1 MWKMTN
7 ISALDVFHEKDE
19 RENREVLESY
29 RGEDAG
35 DLERSEL
42 NELVENWRYVNDP
55 GRRNWKINEKSWKT
69 WRGNQKMVM
78 DEDKVQNGVMD
89 EKFVKNFVM
98 GAKIDPKV
106 VMDLSVFKIGGWN
119 ILQSSNRKL
128 SEEFINENEPRLSI
142 RIPSRDSCF
151 MIQYLEQPFVC
162 DNLNVKESKPICEDL
177 HEMMQCY
184 RQQHSAASNDLHEHL
199 RRHSLR
205 KDSLKIEYSRMRS
218 ESSECTWN
226 AKTIL
231 IHLDS
236 YLEECAQEVWERDRM
251 SPDLHTT
258 WWSVK
263 IRKVMEIILMLF
275 REQFEEDDQMNTVR
289 KPVILIPDTLREWEL
304 TLRERGGFWE

>member
-1 MWKMTN
+1 MKNKRTN
-7 ISALDVFHEKDE
+7 GGRQYDFEQEAPNTSASSNPYVALEHPMRRETPSRPGSVLVQKLCHVEDDEHISALDVFHEKDE
-19 RENREVLESY
+19 RENREVLEWY

-42 NELVENWRYVNDP
+42 NELVENWRYVSDP

-162 DNLNVKESKPICEDL
+162 DNLNVKDRSQFVKTF
-177 HEMMQCY
+177 
-184 RQQHSAASNDLHEHL
+184 
-199 RRHSLR
+199 
-205 KDSLKIEYSRMRS
+205 MR
-218 ESSECTWN
+218 
-226 AKTIL
+226 
-231 IHLDS
+231 
-236 YLEECAQEVWERDRM
+236 
-251 SPDLHTT
+251 
-258 WWSVK
+258 
-263 IRKVMEIILMLF
+263 
-275 REQFEEDDQMNTVR
+275 
-289 KPVILIPDTLREWEL
+289 
-304 TLRERGGFWE
+304 